1 MCALVSGLKFVVVVV
16 VVFIVETVACNRT
29 QNAQAKKA
37 KQQDIFG
44 ASMDDIWNAAGFG
57 GNGRRR
63 RREVCNGSEER
74 GRYMQ
79 RDLFDYQIG
88 LPVLRSSLYQ
98 ILFKAMFC
106 VFFNANIDTHLI
118 VAHVAF

>member
-1 MCALVSGLKFVVVVV
+1 MCALVSGLNFAVVVVV
-16 VVFIVETVACNRT
+16 VVPVFIVETVACNRT

-63 RREVCNGSEER
+63 RREVCNGNEGGE
-74 GRYMQ
+74 RYMQ
-79 RDLFDYQIG
+79 WDLFNCQIG
-88 LPVLRSSLYQ
+88 LSVLRSSLFQ
-98 ILFKAMFC
+98 ILLEAMFAYFL
-106 VFFNANIDTHLI
+106 VPILMVT
-118 VAHVAF
+118 

>member
-1 MCALVSGLKFVVVVV
+1 MCALVSGLYFAVVV
-16 VVFIVETVACNRT
+16 VVFIVESVACNRT

-79 RDLFDYQIG
+79 RGLFYYQIG
-88 LPVLRSSLYQ
+88 LLILGCSLSQ

-106 VFFNANIDTHLI
+106 VFFNTNIDSHLI
-118 VAHVAF
+118 VAHIVL